1 MSRARTV
8 LALSIALIAGTLV
21 VPAWA
26 VADPAPTTQV
36 DGFERADPGLSAV
49 TGTVQATASADSS
62 EGGSA
67 LAVDYDVTAGL
78 AELAYDP
85 VDAPVVPTPVTALTV
100 DLQGDGSYNTVYLR
114 VRDASGETFVHR
126 IDAMRATDYQTLTVD
141 LTAEPAAREG
151 GNADGILDAPLTL
164 AGVLVVRNGEQ
175 PPTGA
180 FVLDDVRAVTTG
192 WSLPVAAA
200 PFVSPQAG
208 EQASFSFEAA
218 TAGDWEL
225 RLTGADG
232 RSRLL
237 SGTAASAG
245 TTTVDWDG
253 EDDQGAAMSG
263 EVRGVF
269 RQDSTADGVL
279 GAGSTTGIPL
289 LVTLAGADDAAL
301 TDLVESFDA
310 GPDGWGVASGSAV
323 LRRATATGPAAAA
336 RTQGSDA
343 LAVDYDLGAGMT
355 EISRTAPLTAADGP
369 VTGLKVDL
377 RGDGSYNTVYVRLA
391 DATGEVFTYRLDAM
405 RHSTWATIPVDL
417 TQDPVLAEGGDADS
431 VLDLPLTLAGFS
443 VVRNG
448 QQPATGTF
456 LLDNLRVVSSRWTLP
471 VSDTEF
477 LEPGAEAT
485 LGFTAA
491 GGGDW
496 RIELRDG
503 QGRARDLTGT
513 ATAAGDVSAVFDGTA
528 GDGTAMQ
535 GPISSTFL
543 QDSTPDGTIDQP
555 RTRSATPI
563 LLTAA
568 AADPITATLVEG
580 FETAASGWRV
590 ALGSGTVSTTTQRTE
605 GAQAQRIDYDL
616 SNGLLETVQGTPATV
631 LTAPARG
638 LRIDLRGDASY
649 NTVYARLHDAT
660 GETYTYRLDAMRST
674 SWATVDVDL
683 TGAPAAVEGGDGNQV
698 LDLPVTL
705 SGFLVVRNGN
715 QPAVGSVTLD
725 NLRVLTSGWSMPV
738 SSTDFFTPAS
748 SETMTVDFTAS
759 GPGDYELR
767 LGDADGRTRTVTG
780 EAAAAGPVSVPLDGS
795 DDAGA
800 MMRGDIDAV
809 FAHDDSADG
818 TMAANPA
825 RSGTAVLLTVADT
838 DSDAAVAESFDTGGA
853 DWVRAAGTVT
863 PTTSTTRT
871 EGSGAL
877 KLSYDLTR
885 GDAETEAKTTPEA
898 LLTQPA
904 SALKLDVLGDG
915 SWNTVFLKLRDATGE
930 MFLYRVDALSLSRW
944 TTATIDLRAPAA
956 DTHLGNEDGV
966 LDYPVSLVRVNIVR
980 NGASAPATGSVTL
993 DNLRIVDK
1001 DWTLPTAS
1009 SERFS
1014 RENAATT
1021 TVRFSAGAPGDYALT
1036 LADNGGRTRS
1046 YTGTAR
1052 AAGPVSVVWDGTDG
1066 SGAGMAGS
1074 VSARLA
1080 WDSTPDGALTG
1091 AATAAQP
1098 YLTGVSA
1105 KATEASPTS
1114 ISGINSFLTEQD
1126 SPVEADRQA
1135 ALLEDA
1141 SVRWAREE
1149 FEWKRIEPRR
1159 GFYDWAK
1166 FDQAVAISRARN
1178 VDMIGKL
1185 AYSAPWA
1192 SSAPA
1197 GTAADVAQYYPPSD
1211 TAAFAAYAAATVERY
1226 KDRVHVW
1233 EVWNEPNTDYYWRGG
1248 TAQQYGALLKAAYT
1262 AIKAADPTATV
1273 LVGGLDQFSDP
1284 FMQGVLDAGAGDS
1297 YDGLA
1302 IHTYAVSGAPE
1313 VSAIPTYL
1321 DAAEA
1326 FLARTSP
1333 ERSLWITEVSWATCG
1348 SCAHATSEADQ
1359 AAFLSRSYLDAAARG
1374 IRAIAWY
1381 NLVGGSDQE
1390 NFLDTYAVTEKSGR
1404 LKPAYT
1410 ALKDVGAILAE
1421 GTAVGRAGATAA
1433 SAPVRA
1439 DDFGTLSKF
1448 AVAPIG
1454 GGSATLATTST
1465 NYSGAAS
1472 LKLDY
1477 AFSGSSKGAQIQ
1489 TSRPLTG
1496 SPTAVSVWVNGD
1508 ASASPVYLKITDAT
1522 GETFQGLVGNAGAPG
1537 WEKMT
1542 LFSDGLNP
1550 NYSHSGGDDDGVW
1563 DYPVKLTDMFVYKST
1578 SGVTAG
1584 TILID
1589 DLTADYGVNLH
1600 GTVFHTPTE
1609 TIQAVYTAG
1618 PSTASM
1624 QVSGTQAS
1632 VLTAG
1637 GRSAL
1642 AVSDAHSS
1650 VTLGKL
1656 PTFVAS
1662 GFGVSPQ
1669 SGPRGSTVTLDWLT
1683 PDAAISTVVAQKANG
1698 SSVKTLASNKEYLSG
1713 RQTIS
1718 WDGKLSNGT
1727 VAPAGGYLMRIT
1739 TVTLDGR
1746 TVVTKVPFTLT

>member
-8 LALSIALIAGTLV
+8 LTLTAALIAGTLV
-21 VPAWA
+21 VPSWA
-26 VADPAPTTQV
+26 GADPAPTTQI
-36 DGFERADPGLSAV
+36 DGFERADPGLSVVA
-49 TGTVQATASADSS
+49 GTASASASAEAS

-85 VDAPVVPTPVTALTV
+85 AVAPVVPTPATALTV
-100 DLQGDGSYNTVYLR
+100 DLRGDGSYNTVYLR
-114 VRDASGETFVHR
+114 VRDATGETFVHR
-126 IDAMRATDYQTLTVD
+126 VDAMRSTEYQTLTVD

-151 GNADGILDAPLTL
+151 GDADGVLDAPLTL

-175 PPTGA
+175 PPVGS

-192 WSLPVAAA
+192 WTLPVAAT
-200 PFVSPQAG
+200 PFVSPSAG
-208 EQASFSFEAA
+208 EEASFSFEAA
-218 TAGDWEL
+218 TPGDWEL
-225 RLTGADG
+225 RLTGADD
-232 RSRLL
+232 RSRVL
-237 SGTAASAG
+237 SGTAGSAG
-245 TTTVDWDG
+245 TVSLDWDG
-253 EDDQGAAMSG
+253 DDDQGRPITG
-263 EVRGVF
+263 EVSGVF
-269 RQDSTADGVL
+269 RQDSTADGAL
-279 GAGSTTGIPL
+279 GSATTTGIPL
-289 LVTLAGADDAAL
+289 LVTLAAADDAAL
-301 TDLVESFDA
+301 TELVESFDA

-323 LRRATATGPAAAA
+323 LRRGTATGPAAAG
-336 RTQGSDA
+336 RTQGTDA

-355 EISRTAPLTAADGP
+355 QISRTAPLAVADAP

-405 RHSTWATIPVDL
+405 RHSSWATIAVDL
-417 TQDPVLAEGGDADS
+417 TQDPALAEGGDADS

-456 LLDNLRVVSSRWTLP
+456 LLDNLRIVGSGWTLP

-477 LEPGAEAT
+477 LEPGAAAE
-485 LGFTAA
+485 LGFTAG

-503 QGRARDLTGT
+503 QGRERAITGT
-513 ATAAGDVSAVFDGTA
+513 EAAAGEVSTTWDGTA

-535 GPISSTFL
+535 GPISSVFL
-543 QDSTPDGTIDQP
+543 QDATPDGTLDGG
-555 RTRSATPI
+555 RTRSATPV

-568 AADPITATLVEG
+568 AADPATASLVEG
-580 FETAASGWRV
+580 FESASGWQV
-590 ALGSGTVSTTTQRTE
+590 ALGSGSIATTTQRTQ

-616 SNGLLETVQGTPATV
+616 SSGLLETVQSPPVTV

-660 GETYTYRLDAMRST
+660 GESFTYRLDAMRST
-674 SWATVDVDL
+674 AWTTVDVDL
-683 TGAPAAVEGGDGNQV
+683 TAAPAAVEGGDGDQV
-698 LDLPVTL
+698 LDLPVVL
-705 SGFLVVRNGN
+705 SGFLVVRNGDR
-715 QPAVGSVTLD
+715 PAVGSVVLD
-725 NLRVLTSGWSMPV
+725 NLRAVTTGWSMPV
-738 SSTDFFTPAS
+738 SSTDFFTPATDQ
-748 SETMTVDFTAS
+748 TMSVDFTTA

-780 EAAAAGPVSVPLDGS
+780 EAAAAGPVSVPMDGA
-795 DDAGA
+795 DDTGA
-800 MMRGDIDAV
+800 MMRGDLSAV

-818 TMAANPA
+818 TMASNAA
-825 RSGTAVLLTVADT
+825 RSGTPVLLTVADT
-838 DSDAAVAESFDTGGA
+838 DSDSAVAESFDTGGA

-863 PTTSTTRT
+863 PSTTTTRT

-877 KLSYDLTR
+877 KLTYDLTK
-885 GDAETEAKTTPEA
+885 GDAETESKTTPEA
-898 LLTQPA
+898 LLTAPA

-966 LDYPVSLVRVNIVR
+966 LDYPVSLVRINIVR
-980 NGASAPATGSVTL
+980 NGASAPATGSVVL
-993 DNLRIVDK
+993 DDLRVVDK

-1009 SERFS
+1009 RERFS

-1021 TVRFSAGAPGDYALT
+1021 TIRFAAGAPGDYALR
-1036 LADNGGRTRS
+1036 LADNSGRTRTYS
-1046 YTGTAR
+1046 GTAS
-1052 AAGPVSVVWDGTDG
+1052 AAGPVSITWDGTDS

-1074 VSARLA
+1074 ISGRLS
-1080 WDSTPDGALTG
+1080 WDSTPDGTLTTP
-1091 AATAAQP
+1091 ATAGQP
-1098 YLTGVSA
+1098 WLTGVSA
-1105 KATEASPTS
+1105 QVTEASPTS

-1248 TAQQYGALLKAAYT
+1248 TAQQYGALLRAAYS

-1333 ERSLWITEVSWATCG
+1333 ERGLWITEVSWATCG

-1433 SAPVRA
+1433 SAPVRV

-1448 AVAPIG
+1448 AVSTIG
-1454 GGSATLATTST
+1454 GGSATLGTTAS

-1472 LKLDY
+1472 LELDY
-1477 AFSGSSKGAQIQ
+1477 DFSGSSRGAQIQ
-1489 TSRPLTG
+1489 TSRPVTG

-1522 GETFQGLVGNAGAPG
+1522 GETFQGLVGNVGAPG

-1550 NYSHSGGDDDGVW
+1550 NYTHSGGDDDGVW

-1578 SGVTAG
+1578 SGVDSG
-1584 TILID
+1584 TVLID
-1589 DLTADYGVNLH
+1589 DLTADYGVNIH

-1618 PSTASM
+1618 PATASL
-1624 QVSGTQAS
+1624 QVSGTQAA
-1632 VLTAG
+1632 VRTAG

-1642 AVSDAHSS
+1642 TVSDSHAT
-1650 VTLGKL
+1650 VTLGTR
-1656 PTFVAS
+1656 PVFVAS
-1662 GFGVSPQ
+1662 AFGLTP
-1669 SGPRGSTVTLDWLT
+1669 GTAPRGSTVTLDWLT
-1683 PDAAISTVVAQKANG
+1683 ADATVTAVVVVKANG
-1698 SSVKTLASNKEYLSG
+1698 SAVRTLTSNKEYLSG
-1713 RQTIS
+1713 RQVLS
-1718 WDGKLSNGT
+1718 WDGRLSNQT
-1727 VAPAGGYLMRIT
+1727 IAPAGGYLMRIT